1 MPKPRIGS
9 IRFAFLLITGE
20 SNPPPLD
27 GGKPGAVEAVRLRA
41 MKIGIVVPYS
51 WSFWGGVLEHA
62 DNQARA
68 LHALGVDAKLIL
80 GHDPPGRLT
89 KLLHPKEGRHTPPPD
104 YVLPVGRSV
113 IVPAN
118 ASLPNIIL
126 SPPAMAR
133 MRRIF
138 ERERFDVIHVHE
150 PLAPILSAYAL
161 IVSDRPAVA
170 TCHASGERLSW
181 YPFAMACWGIA
192 AKRIDRKIAVSEAAR
207 RSAEPY
213 LGGPFEVIPNGIVLP
228 PRFDAGNRD
237 GNVVFI
243 GRNEKRKGLHVL
255 LRAWPEVAAR
265 TGARLRVVGADPL
278 SVRWLARRE
287 GFSLDAVDLL
297 GGLYEAELT
306 GELERASVLAA
317 PALGGESFGMVL
329 TRAFACATPAVAS
342 DIEGYAAV
350 ATPESA
356 VLVPPADPD
365 ALGAALVDVLEDE
378 SRRRRLGEEARK
390 VAERYS
396 WEPIARRLV
405 EIYEELV
412 DEGAGARV
420 AA

>member
-1 MPKPRIGS
+1 
-9 IRFAFLLITGE
+9 
-20 SNPPPLD
+20 
-27 GGKPGAVEAVRLRA
+27 
-41 MKIGIVVPYS
+41 MKVGIVVPYS

-68 LHALGVDAKLIL
+68 LQALGVDAKLIV
-80 GHDPPGRLT
+80 GNDPPGRLT

-118 ASLPNIIL
+118 ASLPNIVL
-126 SPPAMAR
+126 SPAAMLR
-133 MRRIF
+133 MNRTL

-150 PLAPILSAYAL
+150 PMAPILSVFAL
-161 IVSDRPAVA
+161 LRAECPTVA
-170 TCHASGERLSW
+170 TCHAAGGRLSW
-181 YPFAMACWGIA
+181 YPPAKVLWGIA
-192 AKRIDRKIAVSEAAR
+192 ADRIDHRIAVSDAAR

-213 LGGPFEVIPNGIVLP
+213 IGSPFEIIPNGIVLP

-243 GRNEKRKGLHVL
+243 GRNEQRKGLQIV
-255 LRAWPEVAAR
+255 LRAWPQVAGR
-265 TGARLRVVGADPL
+265 SGARLRVVGADPL

-287 GFSLDAVDLL
+287 GLSLDNVDLL
-297 GGLYEAELT
+297 GGLYEDELT
-306 GELERASVLAA
+306 RELERASLLAA

-329 TRAFACATPAVAS
+329 TRAFASATPAVAS

-356 VLVPPADPD
+356 VLVPPGEPEPLAH
-365 ALGAALVDVLEDE
+365 ALIELLKDE
-378 SRRRRLGEEARK
+378 TRRHRLGEGARK

-396 WEPIARRLV
+396 WEPIAKRLV
-405 EIYEELV
+405 TIYEELLDQGV
-412 DEGAGARV
+412 REQ
-420 AA
+420 AAA

>member
-1 MPKPRIGS
+1 
-9 IRFAFLLITGE
+9 
-20 SNPPPLD
+20 
-27 GGKPGAVEAVRLRA
+27 
-41 MKIGIVVPYS
+41 MKVGIVVPYS

-62 DNQARA
+62 DHQARA
-68 LHALGVDAKLIL
+68 LHALGVDAKLIV
-80 GHDPPGRLT
+80 GNDPPGRLT
-89 KLLHPKEGRHTPPPD
+89 KLLHPKEGRHTQPPD
-104 YVLPVGRSV
+104 YVIPVGRSV

-118 ASLPNIIL
+118 ASLPNIVL
-126 SPPAMAR
+126 SPPAMLR
-133 MRRIF
+133 MNRVL

-150 PLAPILSAYAL
+150 PMAPILSVFAL
-161 IVSDRPAVA
+161 LRAECPTVA
-170 TCHASGERLSW
+170 TCHAAGGRLSW
-181 YPFAMACWGIA
+181 YPPAKVLWGIA
-192 AKRIDRKIAVSEAAR
+192 AERIDHRIAVSEAAR
-207 RSAEPY
+207 RAAEPY
-213 LGGPFEVIPNGIVLP
+213 IGGPFEIIPNGILLP

-243 GRNEKRKGLHVL
+243 GRNEQRKGLQVV

-287 GFSLDAVDLL
+287 GLPLDCVDLL
-297 GGLYEAELT
+297 GGLYEDELT
-306 GELERASVLAA
+306 RELERASLLAA

-329 TRAFACATPAVAS
+329 TRAFASATPAVAS

-356 VLVPPADPD
+356 VLVPPGEPDPLAG
-365 ALGAALVDVLEDE
+365 ALIELLEDE
-378 SRRRRLGEEARK
+378 TRRQRLGEGARK

-405 EIYEELV
+405 TIYEELRH
-412 DEGAGARV
+412 EGVRERV